1 MCFTYHKHTCSE
13 AFAEVAKLAAVLP
26 VAERVRANSKAPH
39 NAAKQAGQKS
49 MESNQYP
56 AKKEHE
62 IEIFQEG
69 IILLQNRLDW
79 KVPAVKQSKIGVSVR
94 RSSVQLRKYARR
106 LPLWITLD
114 GFCEG

>member
-1 MCFTYHKHTCSE
+1 MTFKTLFNVVSISISRILWQFCEPKSE
-13 AFAEVAKLAAVLP
+13 EEKEEEECKAV
-26 VAERVRANSKAPH
+26 S
-39 NAAKQAGQKS
+39 
-49 MESNQYP
+49 
-56 AKKEHE
+56 KEHE
-62 IEIFQEG
+62 IEIFQEA

-114 GFCEG
+114 ALGGNLGPFLGGLVK